1 MTQEEPPSLGGDNI
15 QLEELKNRV
24 AGLEDL
30 VFTLSIWMKSYALS
44 VASEEPEDPRLVVL
58 PFSLTAKQRAIL
70 KSVIPAES
78 IARR

>member
-1 MTQEEPPSLGGDNI
+1 MDQDSEHEKN
-15 QLEELKNRV
+15 ELDELRQRV

-44 VASEEPEDPRLVVL
+44 VAAEEPEDPRLVVQ

-70 KSVIPAES
+70 RSVIPPDS
-78 IARR
+78 IAQR